1 MLGENDVI
9 STGIDSFVEKYILPI
24 FNGIISFVFSSKW
37 ITVLI
42 WLLAINLI
50 AIVLMK
56 RDKEYARAEK
66 RRIKESTLL
75 IVAAFGGAMGMY
87 YAMYKYK
94 HKTLHKKFTILVPV
108 FMAVHFAYLT
118 YMLMSTFVV

>member
-9 STGIDSFVEKYILPI
+9 STGIDTFIQKYILPI
-24 FNGIISFVFSSKW
+24 FEAIISFVFSSQW
-37 ITVLI
+37 ITIIVA
-42 WLLAINLI
+42 LLAMNLI

-56 RDKEYARAEK
+56 RDKEYAKMEK
-66 RRIKESTLL
+66 RRTRETTLL
-75 IVAAFGGAMGMY
+75 MVAAFGGAMGMY